1 MEPVAARDEV
11 AGNLVIGAVVPIAD
25 ARMCRVDVVDA
36 QARCLEQEHPAA
48 ALARRDQILDDL
60 ALPVDGDRAAAGE
73 LGEVDVMPRSAKR
86 KVDAVVPQALRQAIA
101 DAHRVHQV
109 HRALL
114 EDAGTDAL
122 DDVLARVAL
131 DDHRVDAGLV
141 QQLTQ
146 NQARGA
152 RADDRDLCAVRV
164 HAIPTRSRRN

>member
-1 MEPVAARDEV
+1 M
-11 AGNLVIGAVVPIAD
+11 
-25 ARMCRVDVVDA
+25 
-36 QARCLEQEHPAA
+36 
-48 ALARRDQILDDL
+48 
-60 ALPVDGDRAAAGE
+60 
-73 LGEVDVMPRSAKR
+73 
-86 KVDAVVPQALRQAIA
+86 PQALARQAIA

-152 RADDRDLCAVRV
+152 RADDGDLVRHV
-164 HAIPTRSRRN
+164 IADC